1 MLIINMLLGHALYLV
16 ARDCSAFLLN
26 PISNYFPGEGTVYSL
41 CVCVLVC
48 AHAYRGQSTS
58 N

>member
-26 PISNYFPGEGTVYSL
+26 PISNYFPGEGTVHCL
-41 CVCVLVC
+41 CVCVCLCV
-48 AHAYRGQSTS
+48 HMHTEVKYQ
-58 N
+58 